1 MKYRVL
7 CDFRVGKEKY
17 KKGKVYEIGES
28 QVEELLEAKLIT
40 EYKDENIVFKETAL
54 IESLRAEKIVDSETI
69 KKQQEEIQNQK
80 KEIEELKNEK
90 SQAPSKEINEIVEY
104 LLQVENLEKM
114 EVMLIE
120 GIGEKLGLEVTG
132 ANKKEKA
139 KSLYDQVTKE

>member
-17 KKGKVYEIGES
+17 KKGKVYEIEEP
-28 QVEELLEAKLIT
+28 QVKELLEGKLIT
-40 EYKDENIVFKETAL
+40 EYKDEDVVFKETAL
-54 IESLRAEKIVDSETI
+54 LENLRAEKIVDTKTI
-69 KKQQEEIQNQK
+69 KKQQEEIEK
-80 KEIEELKNEK
+80 LKAEK
-90 SQAPSKEINEIVEY
+90 VAAPSEEVVKVMEY

-114 EVMLIE
+114 EIPLIE

-139 KSLYDQVTKE
+139 KSLFDQVTKE

>member
-17 KKGKVYEIGES
+17 KKGKVYEIEEP
-28 QVEELLEAKLIT
+28 QVKELLEGKLIT
-40 EYKDENIVFKETAL
+40 EYKDEDVVFKETAL
-54 IESLRAEKIVDSETI
+54 LENLRAEKIVDTKTI
-69 KKQQEEIQNQK
+69 KKQQEEIEK
-80 KEIEELKNEK
+80 LKAEK
-90 SQAPSKEINEIVEY
+90 SAAPSEEVVKVMEY

-114 EVMLIE
+114 EIPLIE

-139 KSLYDQVTKE
+139 KSLFDQVTKE

>member
-17 KKGKVYEIGES
+17 KKGKVYEIEKP
-28 QVEELLEAKLIT
+28 QVKELLEGKLIT
-40 EYKDENIVFKETAL
+40 EYKDEDVVFKETAL
-54 IESLRAEKIVDSETI
+54 LENLRAEKIVDTKTI
-69 KKQQEEIQNQK
+69 KKQQEEIEK
-80 KEIEELKNEK
+80 LKAEK
-90 SQAPSKEINEIVEY
+90 AAAPSEEVVKVMEY

-114 EVMLIE
+114 EIPLIE

-139 KSLYDQVTKE
+139 KSLFDQVTKE

>member
-40 EYKDENIVFKETAL
+40 EYKDEDVVFKETAL
-54 IESLRAEKIVDSETI
+54 LESLRAEKIVDAETI
-69 KKQQEEIQNQK
+69 KKQQEEIEK
-80 KEIEELKNEK
+80 LKAEK
-90 SQAPSKEINEIVEY
+90 AVAPSEEVIKVMEY

-114 EVMLIE
+114 EIPLIE

-139 KSLYDQVTKE
+139 KSLFDQVTKE